1 MTTAGTA
8 TTQRCWWQNG
18 ERHHG
23 KGDRGKGFAVSSKF
37 WPIVTVPIENEGD
50 VVAVRQRAHR
60 VAELLGFDRQDQTRI
75 ATAVSELARNA
86 FGYAGGGRAEFA
98 LDSASSPQRFVIR
111 ICDTG
116 PGIGNLQ
123 TILDGQ
129 YRSTSGMGLGLVGA
143 RRLMDTFGIDSKP
156 GKGTTIEVGHKLPIR
171 LDPWPRAK
179 LTEIVSNLKKET
191 SSDPLTALREQNREL
206 MQSLDEIRRRE
217 EESKQ
222 LNQELGDTNRGVVAL
237 YAELDGRAEQLK
249 QASELKTRFL
259 SNMSHEF
266 RTPLNSVLALSR
278 LLMDRIDG
286 DLTAEQERQ
295 VGYIRRSAESLLE
308 LVNDML
314 DLAKVEA
321 GKVDIRPVR
330 FAVTSLFGALRG
342 ALKPLLT
349 TASVELLFE
358 PAQDLPTLYTD
369 EAKVAQILRNLISN
383 ALKFTEQGEVRVT
396 ARVSEDGQS
405 AVFTVRDTG
414 IGIAAEDHE
423 RIFEEF
429 SQVQT
434 RLQKKL
440 KGTGLGLPLSRSLAR
455 LLGGDLTVESVPGQG
470 SIFALK
476 IPASMGETDRGS
488 ASDDSDTSKRVLLID
503 DDETFRYVLR
513 QIVGNE
519 SQYEFVE
526 ADGGE
531 EGLKLAREKQPD
543 VIILDLQMPTVDGF
557 TVLEQLGADERT
569 SAIPVVVSTSMTIDD
584 TLRARLPDRV
594 RLISKNAIS
603 RESVSLFLRDAV
615 QSVAHE

>member
-1 MTTAGTA
+1 MSMAA
-8 TTQRCWWQNG
+8 
-18 ERHHG
+18 
-23 KGDRGKGFAVSSKF
+23 SKL
-37 WPIVTVPIENEGD
+37 WPIMTVPIENEGD

-86 FGYAGGGRAEFA
+86 YGYAGGGRAEFV
-98 LDSASSPQRFVIR
+98 LDAETMPQRFAVR
-111 ICDTG
+111 ICDHG
-116 PGIGNLQ
+116 PGIANLQ
-123 TILDGQ
+123 LILDGQ
-129 YRSTSGMGLGLVGA
+129 YRSPSGMGLGLVGA
-143 RRLMDTFGIDSKP
+143 RRLMDTFKIESKP
-156 GKGTTIEVGHKLPIR
+156 GKGTTVEVGHKLPLRIP
-171 LDPWPRAK
+171 PWPRAK
-179 LTEIVSNLKKET
+179 LTEIVSSLKQET
-191 SSDPLTALREQNREL
+191 SADPLTALREQNREL
-206 MQSLDEIRRRE
+206 MQSLEELRRKE
-217 EESKQ
+217 EESQQ

-237 YAELDGRAEQLK
+237 YAELDGRAEQLR

-278 LLMDRIDG
+278 LLLDRIDG
-286 DLTAEQERQ
+286 DLTSEQERQ
-295 VGYIRRSAESLLE
+295 VGYIRRSAENLLE

-321 GKVDIRPVR
+321 GKAEIQAVR
-330 FAVTSLFGALRG
+330 FLVTSLFGALRG

-349 TASVELLFE
+349 SASVDLLFE
-358 PAQDLPTLYTD
+358 PAQDLPPLYTD

-396 ARVSEDGQS
+396 ARLSDDQETII
-405 AVFTVRDTG
+405 FTVRDTG
-414 IGIAAEDHE
+414 IGIAPEHHD

-429 SQVQT
+429 SQVNT
-434 RLQKKL
+434 KLQKKV

-455 LLGGDLTVESVPGQG
+455 LLGGDLTVESVEGQG
-470 SIFALK
+470 SVFSLR
-476 IPASMGETDRGS
+476 IPASLGEPDRETLAPQLDGTKS
-488 ASDDSDTSKRVLLID
+488 VLLID

-519 SQYEFVE
+519 SRYEFME

-531 EGLKLAREKQPD
+531 EGLRLARDKMPD

-557 TVLEQLGADERT
+557 TVLQRLATDART
-569 SAIPVVVSTSMTIDD
+569 SSIPVVVSTSLTIDSA
-584 TLRARLPDRV
+584 LRSRLPEHI

-603 RESVSLFLRDAV
+603 RESVSSFLRDAV
-615 QSVAHE
+615 QGAL

>member
-1 MTTAGTA
+1 MVTAMA
-8 TTQRCWWQNG
+8 MS
-18 ERHHG
+18 
-23 KGDRGKGFAVSSKF
+23 SSKF
-37 WPIVTVPIENEGD
+37 WPMVTVPIEHEGD

-98 LDSASSPQRFVIR
+98 LDATSIPQRFVVR
-111 ICDTG
+111 ICDQG
-116 PGIGNLQ
+116 PGIANLQ

-129 YRSTSGMGLGLVGA
+129 YRSPSGMGLGLIGA
-143 RRLMDTFGIDSKP
+143 RRLMDTFRIDSKP
-156 GKGTTIEVGHKLPIR
+156 GKGTSVEVGHLLPRR
-171 LDPWPRAK
+171 LNAWPRAR
-179 LTEIVSNLKKET
+179 LTEIVACLKKEA
-191 SSDPLTALREQNREL
+191 SSDPLTALRDQNREL
-206 MQSLDEIRRRE
+206 MQSLEELRRRE
-217 EESKQ
+217 DESKQ

-237 YAELDGRAEQLK
+237 YAELDGRAEQLR

-259 SNMSHEF
+259 SNISHEF

-278 LLMDRIDG
+278 LLLDRIDG
-286 DLTAEQERQ
+286 ELTSEQERQ

-321 GKVDIRPVR
+321 GKADVKPDR
-330 FAVTSLFGALRG
+330 FGVNGLFGALRG

-349 TASVELLFE
+349 TSSVELLFDPE
-358 PAQDLPTLYTD
+358 EHLPTLFTD
-369 EAKVAQILRNLISN
+369 EAKVAQILRNLVSN

-396 ARVSEDGQS
+396 ARLGEDKQFI
-405 AVFTVRDTG
+405 VFKVRDTG
-414 IGIAAEDHE
+414 IGIAPEDHE

-429 SQVQT
+429 SQIQT
-434 RLQKKL
+434 RLQKKVQ
-440 KGTGLGLPLSRSLAR
+440 GTGLGLPLSRSLAR
-455 LLGGDLTVESVPGQG
+455 LLGGELTIESALGQG
-470 SIFALK
+470 SVFTLR
-476 IPASMGETDRGS
+476 IPVSLGEPDHQPPAR
-488 ASDDSDTSKRVLLID
+488 DDLSKSVLLID

-519 SQYEFVE
+519 PRYEFIE
-526 ADGGE
+526 AAGGE
-531 EGLKLAREKQPD
+531 EGLKLARERRPD

-557 TVLEQLGADERT
+557 TVLQQLGADART
-569 SAIPVVVSTSMTIDD
+569 NAIPVVISTSMTIDAA
-584 TLRARLPDRV
+584 LRARLPQHA

-615 QSVAHE
+615 QAHP

>member
-1 MTTAGTA
+1 MVIGTMVKDV
-8 TTQRCWWQNG
+8 T
-18 ERHHG
+18 G
-23 KGDRGKGFAVSSKF
+23 KDWAVSSKI

-60 VAELLGFDRQDQTRI
+60 VAELLGYDRQDQTRI

-98 LDSASSPQRFVIR
+98 MDATTSPQRFVVR
-111 ICDTG
+111 ICDKG
-116 PGIGNLQ
+116 PGIANLQ

-143 RRLMDTFGIDSKP
+143 RRLMDTFAIDSKP
-156 GKGTTIEVGHKLPIR
+156 GKGTNVEVGHKLPGR
-171 LDPWPRAK
+171 LAPWPRAK
-179 LTEIVSNLKKET
+179 LTEIVSSLKKET

-278 LLMDRIDG
+278 LLLDRIDG
-286 DLTAEQERQ
+286 ELTSEQERQ

-321 GKVDIRPVR
+321 GKVDVRPVR

-349 TASVELLFE
+349 TASVDLLFE
-358 PAQDLPTLYTD
+358 PAQDLSPLYTD

-383 ALKFTEQGEVRVT
+383 ALKFTEQGEVRVA
-396 ARVSEDGQS
+396 ARLSEDR
-405 AVFTVRDTG
+405 VFFSVRDTG
-414 IGIAAEDHE
+414 IGIAVEDHE

-455 LLGGDLTVESVPGQG
+455 LLGGDLRVESVTGQG
-470 SIFALK
+470 SVFTLE
-476 IPASMGETDRGS
+476 IPASLGDPDREIT
-488 ASDDSDTSKRVLLID
+488 ASQGDSGKSVLLID

-519 SQYEFVE
+519 SQYEFIE
-526 ADGGE
+526 AGGGE
-531 EGLKLAREKQPD
+531 EGLKLAREKRPD

-557 TVLEQLGADERT
+557 TVLEQLDADERT
-569 SAIPVVVSTSMTIDD
+569 SAIPVVVSTSMTIDT
-584 TLRARLPDRV
+584 TLRSRLPERV
-594 RLISKNAIS
+594 RLVSKNTIS